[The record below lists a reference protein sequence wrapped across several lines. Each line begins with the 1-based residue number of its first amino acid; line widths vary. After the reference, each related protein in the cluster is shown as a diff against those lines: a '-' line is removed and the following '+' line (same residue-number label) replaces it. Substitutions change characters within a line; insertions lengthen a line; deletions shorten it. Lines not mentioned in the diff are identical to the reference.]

1 MYTNVNRIY
10 VAANVFCIYKNPTS
24 FTFRIFTLTTA
35 PSSILFCNF
44 AKLQDQSF
52 HIQKGAKMNLYYRFV

>member
-1 MYTNVNRIY
+1 MLIESMWLPMY
-10 VAANVFCIYKNPTS
+10 VFCIYKNPTS